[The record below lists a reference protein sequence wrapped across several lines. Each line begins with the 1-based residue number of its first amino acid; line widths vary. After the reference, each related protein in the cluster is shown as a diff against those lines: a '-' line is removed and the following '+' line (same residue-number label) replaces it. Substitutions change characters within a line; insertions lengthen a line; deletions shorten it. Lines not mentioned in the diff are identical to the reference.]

1 MKINRKHEVIARIAG
16 PGLVLAALLAM
27 VLANSLAGRAQAS
40 ATSPAAPAAAPA
52 KAAPATRPAV
62 PAKRQPGGTHEGIK
76 VHGHWM
82 IEVKGSDG
90 KLVSHTE
97 FENALVQPG
106 GSASLS
112 ALLLGAETL
121 GGYEVVMTSSATAN
135 IGPCPLTNSGA
146 TACILMGSLLSPEP
160 AGFGLVGSCG
170 GTGFPYQISPAGP
183 CFPLSIGAVTL
194 SSGEYVGLTFS
205 GTAVASA
212 SGQITDV
219 YLDPV
224 VCSAGTSSGPG
235 AASDSANNC
244 AQGSGGFIGVGSL
257 THATLPA
264 SGSGAPCG
272 AAGQISCAVNVPAAG
287 DSINVSV
294 TISFQ

>member
-1 MKINRKHEVIARIAG
+1 MKSNGTHEVIARIAE
-16 PGLVLAALLAM
+16 PGLVLGAVFAL
-27 VLANSLAGRAQAS
+27 VLSGSSVVRAQS
-40 ATSPAAPAAAPA
+40 RATSPAVPAATPTKTAQTTQPAAPA
-52 KAAPATRPAV
+52 ER
-62 PAKRQPGGTHEGIK
+62 RPGGNHEGIK

-82 IEVKGSDG
+82 IEVKGPDG

-106 GSASLS
+106 GAAQLS
-112 ALLLGAETL
+112 SLLLGTEAP
-121 GGYEVVMTSSATAN
+121 GGYAVIMRSSATAN
-135 IGPCPLTNSGA
+135 TGPCPPSNQGA
-146 TACILMGSLLSPEP
+146 TACILIGSLLSPEP
-160 AGFGLVGSCG
+160 AGFGLSGSCG

-183 CFPLSIGAVTL
+183 CFPLSIGALTL
-194 SSGEYVGLTFS
+194 QTGEYAGLAFS
-205 GTAVASA
+205 GTVVAST

-219 YLDPV
+219 YLDPIL
-224 VCSAGTSSGPG
+224 CAPGIASGPG
-235 AASDSANNC
+235 SATGSANSC
-244 AQGSGGFIGVGSL
+244 AQGSGGATGVGSL